1 MNNCNFVGRLTH
13 DPELKFI
20 QGSGMA
26 VVSFMMAVEKQN
38 KKKLE
43 AEGKPTANF
52 LKFKAFGKT
61 AEAIA
66 NYVKKGH
73 RLALVSSV
81 DTGSYE
87 KEGVKHYTTDFIVNG
102 FTFIESSQGE
112 QNQSQNSTGNFQ
124 AFDDDFANDFKMV
137 DDEDAPF

>member
-102 FTFIESSQGE
+102 FTFIESSQSE
-112 QNQSQNSTGNFQ
+112 QQSKVQKPAQ
-124 AFDDDFANDFKMV
+124 AFDDDFANDFRAIE
-137 DDEDAPF
+137 DDDDITF